1 MASQAC
7 SNEGDIDLAILM
19 DAMPLPAIAG
29 PTILNQDGGADVTP
43 IINGTEM
50 SPGVVPSPE
59 IGRGIAWPQ
68 FVKSAVSAGISS
80 NTATSDTKGI
90 AISVPHSTTTSNLV
104 NLCHNGLS
112 QVSSPAT
119 QQADNEVDMS
129 ESITSSLL
137 LQANDGPTTI
147 NGQIGSD
154 GKTPSF
160 KHRPKP
166 VRGRG
171 LGWPKRVVPEGTSN
185 KTANSD
191 SKGAGDAETYRNERR
206 RRRLDVIQ
214 IQRPS
219 ANVSAVEN
227 TVSASNEDQALTG
240 ADISQFNEAQAASLS
255 NLKPASTLNLA
266 NSSAFTPKVAL
277 VVFSTSIKPSD
288 APTPVKTSV
297 LKSKH
302 VSAPH
307 NATVKAAIGHD
318 AKEVF
323 QEVYTNNCLSRLV
336 NAYVSNTITAPTT
349 VTVSNSKAT
358 SIPNSIVRP
367 CSSSNH
373 QPIAATA
380 HAVGERCHH
389 YNDRESFA
397 QLNAKLDIMQQ
408 NILRL
413 GTIIE
418 QQVAPDNL
426 KQTRIISSVHEECT
440 QAPQPTINSQGTQV
454 TPWKE
459 VPVKATTI
467 YCETCTQTEPEDTIE
482 PQIFGDEPKQTSQSD
497 NEGWSTENDD
507 DVGNYLRGYV
517 MSRRILGEGGFGQVI
532 AATRKSDK
540 KKV

>member
-1 MASQAC
+1 LASQAC

-50 SPGVVPSPE
+50 NLGVVPSPE

-68 FVKSAVSAGISS
+68 FVKSSVSAGISS

-137 LQANDGPTTI
+137 FQANDGPTTT

-154 GKTPSF
+154 GKTSSF
-160 KHRPKP
+160 KHLPKP

-185 KTANSD
+185 ETANSD

-214 IQRPS
+214 I
-219 ANVSAVEN
+219 
-227 TVSASNEDQALTG
+227 L
-240 ADISQFNEAQAASLS
+240 
-255 NLKPASTLNLA
+255 
-266 NSSAFTPKVAL
+266 
-277 VVFSTSIKPSD
+277 
-288 APTPVKTSV
+288 
-297 LKSKH
+297 
-302 VSAPH
+302 
-307 NATVKAAIGHD
+307 
-318 AKEVF
+318 
-323 QEVYTNNCLSRLV
+323 
-336 NAYVSNTITAPTT
+336 
-349 VTVSNSKAT
+349 SNSKAT

-367 CSSSNH
+367 FSSSYH

-418 QQVAPDNL
+418 EQVARDNL

-440 QAPQPTINSQGTQV
+440 QAAQPTINSQGTQV

-467 YCETCTQTEPEDTIE
+467 YRETCTQTEPEDTIE

-497 NEGWSTENDD
+497 NEGWSTESDD

-532 AATRKSDK
+532 AATRKADK